1 MSPYGDVLV
10 EWAGLANSEHNR
22 LRAFILN
29 SEKATAFGEKEEQA
43 KKRNFAKIEANSF
56 ASTPSQLVRST
67 KLFARQT
74 VVRAVCFYNKKQL
87 LYSCF
92 VVETTG
98 LANSEH
104 IYMRAC
110 SVTEVT
116 TCAKHKTVCKAN
128 SGSSRMFL

>member
-56 ASTPSQLVRST
+56 ASTPSQFCI
-67 KLFARQT
+67 K
-74 VVRAVCFYNKKQL
+74 CK
-87 LYSCF
+87 
-92 VVETTG
+92 
-98 LANSEH
+98 
-104 IYMRAC
+104 I
-110 SVTEVT
+110 
-116 TCAKHKTVCKAN
+116 VCKAN
-128 SGSSRMFL
+128 KVRALINGY